1 VTSFQQSGGGLF
13 NDAEAPI
20 DGEAEEILR
29 VEDAGESDQD
39 SAGVALAKASAG
51 QSLERRREGEMAV
64 RAVAV
69 AAAGGVVAG
78 AASVA
83 LIRAVTRPGG
93 LTGQR
98 RSGRRRDVAASHSFL
113 IDVHLLKQGR

>member
-1 VTSFQQSGGGLF
+1 MARFQQSGSGLI
-13 NDAEAPI
+13 NDADAPI

-29 VEDAGESDQD
+29 IDDATELPADAGS
-39 SAGVALAKASAG
+39 VALAQATAVR
-51 QSLERRREGEMAV
+51 SLERRREGDIAV

-83 LIRAVTRPGG
+83 LIRAATRPGG
-93 LTGQR
+93 LSGQR
-98 RSGRRRDVAASHSFL
+98 KSARRRDVAASRSFL